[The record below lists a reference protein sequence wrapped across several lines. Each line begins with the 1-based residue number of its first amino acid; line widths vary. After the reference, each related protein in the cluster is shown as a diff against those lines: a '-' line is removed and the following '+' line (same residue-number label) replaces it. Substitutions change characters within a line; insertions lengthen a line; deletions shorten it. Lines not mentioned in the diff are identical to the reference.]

1 MLIWRRLSLLPAVLL
16 LDLDDTILASSASM
30 EPTWRE
36 MCAAHA
42 PAQIAPE
49 DLHEAI
55 LACASTFWDDPVRH
69 QRGRLD
75 LTWSRRQIV
84 AAAFEH
90 LGANDADR
98 AQRLADEYS
107 ELRDERIW
115 LFPGSLAALQAL
127 REQDVRLALVTNGA
141 SRPQR
146 AKIDRFQLARFFDAI
161 LIEGE
166 VGAGKPDRRIF
177 EQALSKM
184 DTDPQSTWMIG
195 DSLEADIAGAQRLGI
210 HAIWNDYDQRGQQPA
225 SPASPARPDRVV
237 NEIGELIP

>member
-1 MLIWRRLSLLPAVLL
+1 MLVWRRLSTLPAVLL

-90 LGANDADR
+90 LGANDPDR

-115 LFPGSLAALQAL
+115 LFPNSPSSLRAF
-127 REQDVRLALVTNGA
+127 RERGVRLALITNGA
-141 SRPQR
+141 SKPQR
-146 AKIDRFQLARFFDAI
+146 QKIQRFELAPFFDLI
-161 LIEGE
+161 LVEGE

-177 EQALSKM
+177 EKALTEMKV
-184 DTDPQSTWMIG
+184 DPPDAWMIG
-195 DSLEADIAGAQRLGI
+195 DNLQADIAGAKQLGI
-210 HAIWNDYDQRGQQPA
+210 HAIWNDYDQRGLPETQPTT
-225 SPASPARPDRVV
+225 PDRIVS
-237 NEIGELIP
+237 EIGDLL